1 MDAPWRIQLLGAL
14 RAQMGETTITRFAT
28 SRVAVLLARL
38 ALYPQRAHSRE
49 ELCDLLWPEA
59 DLSSGRLNL
68 RVAIASLRRQLE
80 PPHLPPGSVLV
91 ADRSFVGLNPASF
104 RCDVADFE
112 AAWAASA
119 RAVSPAARR
128 EALAHAAA
136 LYGGDLLPG
145 SYDDWVV
152 EERERLATVYE
163 EVRAQQEGL
172 AAWTPT
178 RPVADVEAAADVE
191 RAPIAPRL
199 LRLPLRFTRFFGRE
213 QDRAQAAEA
222 LETPDTRLVTLTGP
236 GGVGKTRLALE
247 TARQIADHS
256 GSRFL
261 GPLCFVPLA
270 DLSDARLI
278 PAAIAESLALARD
291 DSAEPLDQVV
301 VALSALPPALLVLDN
316 FEQLVERGAPLVLSL
331 LTRLPACLTCLVTSR
346 RRLALPGEREYPVH
360 PLPIPPPPSGLPET
374 PGEVA
379 GSAGALLF
387 VDRAQAARP
396 DFQLTRG
403 NAAAVAELCRK
414 LEGIPLAI
422 ELVAARASVLSPAQ
436 MNERLARRF
445 EVLTS
450 RRGEKDGRHRSLWA
464 AVAWS
469 YDLIPAPLQ
478 RFYAGLSVFRG
489 GCTAE
494 AAQAVCG
501 QPSALEFLTQL
512 RERSLVTV
520 EHDGSEPRFRL
531 LETLREF
538 AGEQLSEEDLAE
550 LLARHGDYFVTLA
563 EESRA
568 ALRGPAQAHWLE
580 RLEADNDNL
589 RAALDA
595 AHGSADGA
603 ETELRLAAALVQFWA
618 MRGHLR
624 EGCGRIKTALARGAD
639 APASLRAAAL
649 HGACFLAYWQGDYA
663 ATQAYSQAALTLWDT
678 LDDRIGPL
686 KSRQMLANALL
697 YQGRHEE
704 AKAHFTQALAQAQ
717 ALEGEGH
724 HSTTSLG
731 GLAIIAH
738 WQGDYTQA
746 RVLYE
751 AAVRI
756 HEADGDHRNL
766 AFALYNL
773 GEIEQGLNE
782 PAAARACFERSLA
795 LCREHGS
802 GPLALVQVSLALAA
816 LDSEEW
822 ETARALFGES
832 LAVSRETGEDG
843 DTAVALRGLGRLALR
858 QGQPASA
865 RPALA
870 ESLRL
875 HQKQGDTRQIAVTL
889 EEFAALALAEG
900 NAPRA
905 ARLLGAS
912 QALADALG
920 VVPTPAGAAETERC
934 AARIRAALG
943 EASYGALSEEGRH
956 LTCAEAVTLALDMK

>member
-14 RAQMGETTITRFAT
+14 RAQMGETTVTRFAT

-38 ALYPQRAHSRE
+38 ALYPRRAHSRE

-80 PPHLPPGSVLV
+80 PPPLPPGSVLV
-91 ADRSFVGLNPASF
+91 ADRSFVGLNPAAF
-104 RCDVADFE
+104 HCDVAEFE
-112 AAWAASA
+112 AAWAAA
-119 RAVSPAARR
+119 RAASPTARR
-128 EALAHAAA
+128 DALARAAA

-152 EERERLATVYE
+152 EERERLAAAYE
-163 EVRAQQEGL
+163 EIRAQQKERAEWAPAG
-172 AAWTPT
+172 PF
-178 RPVADVEAAADVE
+178 PVSEAAPGAGT
-191 RAPIAPRL
+191 APPAPRL
-199 LRLPLRFTRFFGRE
+199 LRLPLQFTRFFGRE
-213 QDRAQAAEA
+213 QGRAQAVEA
-222 LETPDTRLVTLTGP
+222 LEAPDTRLVTLTGP

-247 TARQIADHS
+247 TARQIAAHP
-256 GSRFL
+256 GSRFA
-261 GPLCFVPLA
+261 GPVCFVPLA

-278 PAAIAESLALARD
+278 PAAIAEALSLTRD
-291 DSAEPLDQVV
+291 DTAEPLDQVV
-301 VALSALPPALLVLDN
+301 AALSSLPPALLVLDN
-316 FEQLVERGAPLVLSL
+316 FEHLVERGAPLVLSL
-331 LTRLPACLTCLVTSR
+331 LTRLPALTCLVTSR
-346 RRLALPGEREYPVH
+346 RRLALPGERECPVH
-360 PLPIPPPPSGLPET
+360 PLPVPPPPRLDAPET
-374 PGEVA
+374 PDRVA
-379 GSAGALLF
+379 ESAGAQLF
-387 VDRAQAARP
+387 VDRAQAVRP

-403 NAAAVAELCRK
+403 NAAAVAGLCRT

-422 ELVAARASVLSPAQ
+422 ELVAARAASLSPGQ
-436 MNERLARRF
+436 MNERLAQRF
-445 EVLTS
+445 ALLTS
-450 RRGEKDGRHRSLWA
+450 RRGDKDGRHRSLWA

-478 RFYAGLSVFRG
+478 CFFAGLSVFRG
-489 GCTAE
+489 GCTVE
-494 AAQAVCG
+494 AAQAVCAEPG
-501 QPSALEFLTQL
+501 ALEFLTQL
-512 RERSLVTV
+512 RERSLVSV

-538 AGEQLSEEDLAE
+538 AEEQFPEEDRARLR
-550 LLARHGDYFVTLA
+550 ARHGDYFVALA

-568 ALRGPAQAHWLE
+568 ALRGPAQARWLE

-589 RAALDA
+589 RAALEA

-603 ETELRLAAALVQFWA
+603 ETELRLASALVQFWA
-618 MRGHLR
+618 MRGYLR
-624 EGCGRIKTALARGAD
+624 EGCGRIQATLARGAD
-639 APASLRAAAL
+639 APASLRAAVL

-663 ATQAYSQAALTLWDT
+663 ATQAYSEAALLLWDT
-678 LDDRIGPL
+678 LDDTVGPL

-704 AKAHFTQALAQAQ
+704 AKINFTHALAQAR

-738 WQGDYTQA
+738 WQGDYAQA
-746 RVLYE
+746 RALYA

-766 AFALYNL
+766 AFALYNQ

-802 GPLALVQVSLALAA
+802 GPLALVQISLGLSA
-816 LDSEEW
+816 LDREEW
-822 ETARALFGES
+822 ETARTLFGES

-843 DTAVALRGLGRLALR
+843 DTAIALRGLGRLALR
-858 QGQPASA
+858 RGQPASA
-865 RPALA
+865 RPLLA
-870 ESLRL
+870 ESLRG
-875 HQKQGDTRQIAVTL
+875 HQNQGDTQQIAVTV

-900 NAPRA
+900 RAEQA

-912 QALADALG
+912 QALGETLG

-934 AARIRAALG
+934 AAQVRAALG
-943 EASYGALSEEGRH
+943 EAGYTALSEEGRR
-956 LTCAEAVTLALDMK
+956 LTCEEAVGAALSD